1 MEDEAHPALAELAK
15 NAITALNQRAS
26 GDPAA
31 MREVA
36 GARQHLV
43 NRDRLGDLARDL
55 LRRLARTVEAQLRL
69 AFIDSLAHRGSLN
82 YTRYEPAVGGKKC
95 GRAGPGTGEVAYRG
109 SCNAPIVCLVN
120 GARHQRLEA
129 LARNADDQAV
139 GMVVRLLAHEIRNA
153 INPLGLQLALLRR
166 HIQAPSDELQD
177 VLDGLKETISRVH
190 EVLDGAAQIGHELSA
205 RDAADPDDDDPDR
218 GAPR

>member
-1 MEDEAHPALAELAK
+1 M
-15 NAITALNQRAS
+15 
-26 GDPAA
+26 
-31 MREVA
+31 
-36 GARQHLV
+36 
-43 NRDRLGDLARDL
+43 
-55 LRRLARTVEAQLRL
+55 
-69 AFIDSLAHRGSLN
+69 
-82 YTRYEPAVGGKKC
+82 
-95 GRAGPGTGEVAYRG
+95 
-109 SCNAPIVCLVN
+109 N